1 VAATIVKS
9 SDFIITKKTTVVMF
23 LHHWQRKDHRQSSS
37 QVSPLSL
44 HQAKDVLGVTTMEE
58 DAALQKILV
67 AKVRVIVMVPE
78 TEEEMMEIE
87 VVGEILYVEAII
99 ARNLACTT
107 MRKMIAVSSL
117 PTSREEQ
124 ESM

>member
-1 VAATIVKS
+1 VAATTVKS

-23 LHHWQRKDHRQSSS
+23 LHHWLRKDHRQSSS

-58 DAALQKILV
+58 DAALHKILV
-67 AKVRVIVMVPE
+67 AKERVIVMVRA

-87 VVGEILYVEAII
+87 VVGEILYVAAII

-107 MRKMIAVSSL
+107 MKKMIAVSSL
-117 PTSREEQ
+117 PTNRQEQ